1 MKLVDMN
8 ESKLNSNKR
17 VEPVKA
23 EEHYRQLVD
32 HISSGVVV
40 YEAVR
45 GGEDFI
51 IKDFNSAAEKIE
63 KIGRDDVVGR
73 SVLEVFP
80 GIREFGLFDVFQRV
94 WRTGKSEQ
102 FTTSYYH
109 DERVNGWKENY
120 VYKSPAGELVAIY
133 DDVTA
138 GRELEERLQSSEN
151 AKQLAE
157 LKYQV
162 MLDEMNESYFEIDS
176 AGNFTFF
183 NDSLCRYLGYTRE
196 ELQGMNYKTYIPKEE
211 WSAVVQAGVDAFA
224 LGKPTVSRLLANIR
238 KDGQRIYVEHSFFP
252 LRNEKGQVIGL
263 RGLGR
268 DVTERVLAEN
278 QIVRS
283 KNLLQS
289 VLDTPQ
295 DWVYVK
301 DEQYRFLLVNRAFA
315 ASLGLVPQAMIGKKD
330 TELFP
335 EESCLGNPA
344 KGIKGFHVED
354 DEVLRGREVRR
365 SGEVIKWKDGTSHI
379 YDTVK
384 VPLRDFT
391 GVVYGVLVYRRDVTE
406 EQTYERELKDSYQ
419 NLQKAFIGAV
429 DALAA
434 TSEKRDP
441 YTAGHQKRVSQ
452 LATAIAI
459 QMGLPH
465 QQAEGIKIA
474 ALIHDIGKI
483 GVPSDILSKPGRLSN
498 VEYAIVRTHPE
509 VAYDI
514 LRSIDFPW
522 PIAVIVLQHH
532 ERMNGTG
539 YPHGIP
545 SERITMEARIIA
557 VADVVEAM
565 ASHRPYRPATGI
577 EAALKEIDDNK
588 GVLYDGS
595 VVEACL
601 ELFKGGFKFA

>member
-1 MKLVDMN
+1 MS
-8 ESKLNSNKR
+8 ESKLNSNKQQK
-17 VEPVKA
+17 PAKA
-23 EEHYRQLVD
+23 EEHYHQLID

-51 IKDFNSAAEKIE
+51 IKDFNRAAEKIE
-63 KIGRDDVVGR
+63 KVNRDDVVGR

-80 GIREFGLFDVFQRV
+80 GVREFGIFDVFQRV
-94 WRTGKSEQ
+94 WRTGKSERH
-102 FTTSYYH
+102 TASYYQ
-109 DERVNGWKENY
+109 DERIGGWRENY
-120 VYKSPAGELVAIY
+120 VYKSPAGEVVAVY
-133 DDVTA
+133 DDITA
-138 GRELEERLQSSEN
+138 GKELGERLRKSQEALQS
-151 AKQLAE
+151 AE
-157 LKYQV
+157 LKYRT
-162 MLDEMNESYFEIDS
+162 MLDEINESYFELDA

-183 NDSLCRYLGYTRE
+183 NDSLCRYLGYSRE
-196 ELQGMNYKTYIPKEE
+196 ELQGMNYKAYTPREE
-211 WSAVVQAGVDAFA
+211 WSNAVKASSDAFTT
-224 LGKPTVSRLLANIR
+224 GTPTISRLLTNIR
-238 KDGQRIYVEHSFFP
+238 KDGQRIFVEYSIFP
-252 LRNEKGQVIGL
+252 RRDEKGQITGL

-268 DVTERVLAEN
+268 DVTERVVAEN

-289 VLDTPQ
+289 VLDADP

-301 DEQYRFLLVNRAFA
+301 DDQHRFLLVNRAFSMA
-315 ASLGLVPQAMIGKKD
+315 LGYEPQVMIGKSDLEFFPK
-330 TELFP
+330 EL
-335 EESCLGNPA
+335 CLGNPA
-344 KGIKGFHVED
+344 KGIKGFHAED
-354 DEVLRGREVRR
+354 DEVFTGQEVHRL
-365 SGEVIKWKDGTSHI
+365 GDVLKWKDGTSHI

-384 VPLRDFT
+384 LPLRDHS
-391 GVVYGVLVYRRDVTE
+391 GIVYSVLVYGHEVTE
-406 EQTYERELKDSYQ
+406 QRRYEKELRDSYA

-452 LATAIAI
+452 LATAIAVK
-459 QMGLPH
+459 MGLPG
-465 QQAEGIKIA
+465 QQVEGVKVA

-514 LRSIDFPW
+514 LQSIDFPW

-545 SERITMEARIIA
+545 GDRITTEARIIA
-557 VADVVEAM
+557 VSDVVEAM
-565 ASHRPYRPATGI
+565 ASHRPYRPSTGI
-577 EAALKEIDDNK
+577 EAALKEVEDNK
-588 GVLYDGS
+588 GTLYDTS
-595 VVEACL
+595 AVKACL
-601 ELFKGGFKFA
+601 ELFKEGFQFA

>member
-1 MKLVDMN
+1 M
-8 ESKLNSNKR
+8 
-17 VEPVKA
+17 
-23 EEHYRQLVD
+23 
-32 HISSGVVV
+32 
-40 YEAVR
+40 
-45 GGEDFI
+45 
-51 IKDFNSAAEKIE
+51 
-63 KIGRDDVVGR
+63 
-73 SVLEVFP
+73 
-80 GIREFGLFDVFQRV
+80 
-94 WRTGKSEQ
+94 
-102 FTTSYYH
+102 
-109 DERVNGWKENY
+109 
-120 VYKSPAGELVAIY
+120 
-133 DDVTA
+133 
-138 GRELEERLQSSEN
+138 
-151 AKQLAE
+151 
-157 LKYQV
+157 
-162 MLDEMNESYFEIDS
+162 
-176 AGNFTFF
+176 
-183 NDSLCRYLGYTRE
+183 
-196 ELQGMNYKTYIPKEE
+196 
-211 WSAVVQAGVDAFA
+211 
-224 LGKPTVSRLLANIR
+224 
-238 KDGQRIYVEHSFFP
+238 
-252 LRNEKGQVIGL
+252 
-263 RGLGR
+263 
-268 DVTERVLAEN
+268 
-278 QIVRS
+278 
-283 KNLLQS
+283 
-289 VLDTPQ
+289 
-295 DWVYVK
+295 
-301 DEQYRFLLVNRAFA
+301 
-315 ASLGLVPQAMIGKKD
+315 
-330 TELFP
+330 
-335 EESCLGNPA
+335 
-344 KGIKGFHVED
+344 
-354 DEVLRGREVRR
+354 
-365 SGEVIKWKDGTSHI
+365 
-379 YDTVK
+379 
-384 VPLRDFT
+384 
-391 GVVYGVLVYRRDVTE
+391 
-406 EQTYERELKDSYQ
+406 
-419 NLQKAFIGAV
+419 QKAFIGAV

-452 LATAIAI
+452 LATAIAV